1 MRIDMSDS
9 LIMFLLDLI
18 GLMIGLM
25 MMWIFALVGVNAVMV
40 VMFLT
45 EIHRFYY

>member
-1 MRIDMSDS
+1 MSDS
-9 LIMFLLDLI
+9 LIMFLLEDL
-18 GLMIGLM
+18 IGLM